1 MYLAMM
7 LFFLPVFQKLL
18 DFSAVLVHRCGAIV
32 LMLHIYI
39 RVVARLQVSKLK

>member
-1 MYLAMM
+1 MNLAMM

-39 RVVARLQVSKLK
+39 VARVQVSKLK

>member
-32 LMLHIYI
+32 LMLHNI
-39 RVVARLQVSKLK
+39 VARLQVSKLK